1 MKAVTSFSKRSCS
14 PFSLLKLSTAS
25 MILLWPPFT
34 RQTAASRSITV
45 ITVLCV
51 RVCVC
56 VCVCVCVSE
65 VGLIEEGIDV
75 WASSV

>member
-14 PFSLLKLSTAS
+14 PFSLLKLSTAA

-56 VCVCVCVSE
+56 VCVCVCMC
-65 VGLIEEGIDV
+65 GLCV
-75 WASSV
+75 RVCVYVCM